1 MLMGLRFCPLK
12 QKEEL
17 GEQCGVAGVLAEV
30 QSLPFEDWQAL
41 TCCGGLS
48 RQGEHPQPDCK
59 RSPGAP
65 ECRGEKKANFPFCLG
80 TMCVNNLQGT
90 RNNEM
95 Q

>member
-48 RQGEHPQPDCK
+48 RQGEHP
-59 RSPGAP
+59 SLTASAP
-65 ECRGEKKANFPFCLG
+65 LGPLNAEVRRRLSFPSAWAQ
-80 TMCVNNLQGT
+80 CV
-90 RNNEM
+90 
-95 Q
+95 